1 MENPNQFQEQQNN
14 ANLSDDEQE
23 INYWSKEFG
32 IAKEELLAVV
42 KHGGTF
48 AAAVEAY
55 VMKLKF
61 AL

>member
-1 MENPNQFQEQQNN
+1 MENSSQLQEQQAQINS
-14 ANLSDDEQE
+14 SDDEQE

-55 VMKLKF
+55 VMHLTF
-61 AL
+61 TV

>member
-1 MENPNQFQEQQNN
+1 MESSNQSQEQQSNSR
-14 ANLSDDEQE
+14 LSDDEQE
-23 INYWSKEFG
+23 LNYWSEEFG
-32 IAKEELLAVV
+32 IAKEELLAVL

-61 AL
+61 AV

>member
-1 MENPNQFQEQQNN
+1 MENPNQFQEHQNN

-32 IAKEELLAVV
+32 IAKEELQAVV